1 MHLLISYT
9 LILNTFPQECLASC
23 NPQEVFGT
31 HSTKISPL
39 KINLLYTHT
48 HTSFIFSLCISYQ
61 MGDIVDPTIGLP
73 FNLTLSD
80 KEKKDRSQVRL
91 PYKYTDTQKAETL
104 EGRVFYEPD
113 AVDDWDDSDPDDD
126 LDI

>member
-1 MHLLISYT
+1 
-9 LILNTFPQECLASC
+9 
-23 NPQEVFGT
+23 
-31 HSTKISPL
+31 
-39 KINLLYTHT
+39 
-48 HTSFIFSLCISYQ
+48 
-61 MGDIVDPTIGLP
+61 MGDTVDPTAGLP

-80 KEKKDRSQVRL
+80 KEKNDRSQVRL
-91 PYKYTDTQKAETL
+91 PYKYTETQKAKRL